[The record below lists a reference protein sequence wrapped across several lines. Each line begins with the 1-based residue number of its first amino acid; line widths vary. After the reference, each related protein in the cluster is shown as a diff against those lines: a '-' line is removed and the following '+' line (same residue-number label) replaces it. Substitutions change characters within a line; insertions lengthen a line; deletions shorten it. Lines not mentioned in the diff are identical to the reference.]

1 MRVSDTFIAL
11 LLAATVSGVYV
22 AIVTEFV
29 GGLIVAII
37 NIIMIVIFMLVFMF
51 EIMNLAKR
59 KR

>member
-1 MRVSDTFIAL
+1 MRVSDTFIAP

-37 NIIMIVIFMLVFMF
+37 NIIMIVIFKLVFMF